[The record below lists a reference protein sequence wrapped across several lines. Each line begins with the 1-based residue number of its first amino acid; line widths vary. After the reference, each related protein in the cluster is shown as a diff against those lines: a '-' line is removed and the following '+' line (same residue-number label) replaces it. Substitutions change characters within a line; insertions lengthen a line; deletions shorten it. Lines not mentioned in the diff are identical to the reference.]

1 METTIRIPNL
11 TDHLAKATGYSK
23 SYCIKVLK
31 SDRSDESKGGKI
43 IMAKYQELLQV
54 LDHYYTNDVCVAETT
69 EEMNELL
76 TQKIESDDN
85 SN

>member
-1 METTIRIPNL
+1 METTIKIPNL
-11 TDHLAKATGYSK
+11 TDHLSKATGYSK

-43 IMAKYQELLQV
+43 IMAKYQELLKV
-54 LDHYYTNDVCVAETT
+54 LDQYHAKDVCVAETE

-76 TQKIESDDN
+76 TQKIENNES
-85 SN
+85 